1 MKKYILS
8 LLSLLRFPSHLVF
21 IFGVYIKYF
30 LWIKTKPLN
39 VKWDGFSMD
48 KTFIRWG
55 DGETMVALGIPMVFY
70 FQYEHS
76 SKRLSEKMK
85 EILAYKGK
93 NIVIGLAREFLSQE
107 EDKTSHLRAWIIT
120 RALFQSKFNQSAQYG
135 DAFFFRQIGSYEK
148 FLEMYKEKQVF
159 LITNSDSIAKI
170 ENDGRLPLLGSY
182 AIPKSHAFDTYD
194 FLKKEILERLDVFE
208 KNDNMVI
215 IMAGWPMA
223 KVLAYDLTL
232 EKWYISHDT
241 GQFFDLF
248 LK

>member
-1 MKKYILS
+1 
-8 LLSLLRFPSHLVF
+8 
-21 IFGVYIKYF
+21 
-30 LWIKTKPLN
+30 
-39 VKWDGFSMD
+39 MD

-215 IMAGWPMA
+215 IMAG
-223 KVLAYDLTL
+223 
-232 EKWYISHDT
+232 
-241 GQFFDLF
+241 
-248 LK
+248 